1 MKRSVYLVMLVML
14 SGLVMGKDTPKP
26 VAQATN
32 KAVKINI
39 PSALPTT
46 IKTSCTRQRKPSD
59 QPKAKPATME
69 GEAMRRAKVFH
80 RGLPIEG
87 CAPLSPEAHY
97 RRFRKAKQAEKKQFT
112 ATDTKQK

>member
-1 MKRSVYLVMLVML
+1 MKRSVYLVMFVML
-14 SGLVMGKDTPKP
+14 SGLVMGKDASKP
-26 VAQATN
+26 VAEATN

-39 PSALPTT
+39 PNALPTT

-59 QPKAKPATME
+59 QPKSKPATME

-97 RRFRKAKQAEKKQFT
+97 RRFHAAKQAEKKQSS

>member
-14 SGLVMGKDTPKP
+14 SGLVMGKEAPKP

-32 KAVKINI
+32 NTVKIEV
-39 PSALPTT
+39 PSALSST

-59 QPKAKPATME
+59 KTKAKPATME
-69 GEAMRRAKVFH
+69 DEAMRRAKVFH

-97 RRFRKAKQAEKKQFT
+97 RRFHAAKQAEKKQSS